1 MALLHKQ
8 LTAGIHVANPA
19 WELAFMNKFIAPIYR
34 TKDWPEYNKA
44 LKDRGT
50 LTFWVNPEVT

>member
-1 MALLHKQ
+1 
-8 LTAGIHVANPA
+8 
-19 WELAFMNKFIAPIYR
+19 MNKFIAPIYR

-50 LTFWVNPEVT
+50 LTFWVNPEDT